1 MRSTCH
7 SIVAQPVATEH
18 GTQIRRAK
26 QGTALIAHRLRL
38 RVLEGADQGR
48 ETTLEG
54 THALIG
60 SAPDSDLVLSDPEVS
75 RRHCSI
81 STEGDKYILRDLE
94 STNGT
99 FVTGVR
105 VREAELTPGMT
116 LSVGSTVI
124 AFEPKQ
130 RFVRLQSSD
139 SASFGEL
146 LGVSAAMRAVFGT
159 LERVAGTSLACVL
172 LGETGT
178 GKELAARAL
187 HEQSARNAGPF
198 VVLDCAQSAGNLF
211 ESELF
216 GHERGA
222 FTGADR
228 SRPGAFELA
237 RGGTLFLDEVG
248 ELPLE
253 LQPKLLRVLE
263 RRETKR
269 LGASE
274 GYPVDCRV
282 VAATHRPLEDMVG
295 TGTFRRDLYFRLAEV
310 VVELPPLR
318 DRMEDVVPIAEALL
332 SRHEEGRSFSEEAL
346 DALKQHD
353 FPGNV
358 RELRNIVRRAAEL
371 SASATIAAADLGL
384 VRQERPRQE
393 AAASAGVDASVPLK
407 EARAAWN
414 ECFETEYVR
423 ALLERHAWDFDD
435 AAAAAGIHIK
445 SLQRLARE
453 RGIK

>member
-1 MRSTCH
+1 M
-7 SIVAQPVATEH
+7 ATEH

-237 RGGTLFLDEVG
+237 RGGTRVVVAGLDKDFRG
-248 ELPLE
+248 RPFG
-253 LQPKLLRVLE
+253 PMPVLMSVAE
-263 RRETKR
+263 YVTKQHAICVICGNPANFSQRKTLSREQVL
-269 LGASE
+269 LGASDVYE
-274 GYPVDCRV
+274 ARCR
-282 VAATHRPLEDMVG
+282 TCF
-295 TGTFRRDLYFRLAEV
+295 T
-310 VVELPPLR
+310 
-318 DRMEDVVPIAEALL
+318 VP
-332 SRHEEGRSFSEEAL
+332 SEE
-346 DALKQHD
+346 Q
-353 FPGNV
+353 
-358 RELRNIVRRAAEL
+358 
-371 SASATIAAADLGL
+371 
-384 VRQERPRQE
+384 
-393 AAASAGVDASVPLK
+393 
-407 EARAAWN
+407 
-414 ECFETEYVR
+414 
-423 ALLERHAWDFDD
+423 LEIFTQSDPAV
-435 AAAAAGIHIK
+435 
-445 SLQRLARE
+445 
-453 RGIK
+453 